1 METLKSTLF
10 GYMEELNRKYLRH
23 GQLRTAET
31 YQTTLNSFRRFRQGM
46 DLSWE
51 EFNAELLQDYESYL
65 KSRRLMPNTISFYM
79 RRLRAVHNKAVEE
92 DWLLDRHPFKK
103 VYTAS
108 EKTIKRAIPL
118 KYIKRIKELGLSH
131 SPSRSLAR
139 DMFLLS
145 FYLRG
150 MPFVDMAYLQKT
162 NLKNGVLTYRRRKT
176 GQLLTVRWE
185 TCMARLAARYASS
198 PSSPYL
204 LNILREE
211 NGDTRRQY
219 HNALTAINRHLKEIG
234 REMGL
239 PLPLTM
245 YVARH
250 SWASIAREKGI
261 PLSVIS
267 EGMGHES
274 ESTTRIYLASLE
286 ADVVDKAN
294 RMILRLL

>member
-51 EFNAELLQDYESYL
+51 EFDVDLLREYECYL
-65 KSRRLMPNTISFYM
+65 RSKRLMPNTISFYM
-79 RRLRAVHNKAVEE
+79 RRLRAVHNKAVE
-92 DWLLDRHPFKK
+92 DACLPDRRPFKK
-103 VYTAS
+103 VYTSS

-118 KYIKRIKELGLSH
+118 KFIKRIKEMDLSH
-131 SPSRSLAR
+131 SPSHSLAR

-150 MPFVDMAYLQKT
+150 MSFVDMAYLQKT

-176 GQLLTVRWE
+176 GQLLTIRWE
-185 TCMARLAARYASS
+185 SCMTRVAARYASS

-211 NGDTRRQY
+211 GDARRQY
-219 HNALTAINRHLKEIG
+219 HNVQTAINRHLKEIG
-234 REMGL
+234 REMNL
-239 PLPLTM
+239 SLPLTM

-267 EGMGHES
+267 EGMGHDS
-274 ESTTRIYLASLE
+274 ESTTKIYLASLE

-294 RMILRLL
+294 RMILGLL

>member
-131 SPSRSLAR
+131 SPSRSFAR

-176 GQLLTVRWE
+176 GQLLTIRWE
-185 TCMARLAARYASS
+185 NRIARLAARYVSS

-211 NGDTRRQY
+211 KGDTRRQY

-234 REMGL
+234 REMRL

-294 RMILRLL
+294 RMILGLL

>member
-1 METLKSTLF
+1 MK
-10 GYMEELNRKYLRH
+10 
-23 GQLRTAET
+23 
-31 YQTTLNSFRRFRQGM
+31 
-46 DLSWE
+46 
-51 EFNAELLQDYESYL
+51 
-65 KSRRLMPNTISFYM
+65 
-79 RRLRAVHNKAVEE
+79 RLRAVHNKAVEE
-92 DWLLDRHPFKK
+92 DCLLDRHPFKK

-108 EKTIKRAIPL
+108 EKTVKRAIPL
-118 KYIKRIKELGLSH
+118 TFIRQLKALDLEHSH
-131 SPSRSLAR
+131 TRRFAR

-150 MPFVDMAYLQKT
+150 MSFVDMAYLQKK
-162 NLKNGVLTYRRRKT
+162 NLRNGVLTYRRRKT
-176 GQLLTVRWE
+176 GQLLTIRWE
-185 TCMARLAARYASS
+185 NCMAKLAARYASS

-211 NGDTRRQY
+211 KGDIRRQY

-234 REMGL
+234 REMKL
-239 PLPLTM
+239 PLSLTM

-286 ADVVDKAN
+286 AEVVDKAN

>member
-1 METLKSTLF
+1 METLKNTLF

-51 EFNAELLQDYESYL
+51 EFDAELLQNYECYL
-65 KSRRLMPNTISFYM
+65 KSQNLMPNTISFYM

-92 DWLLDRHPFKK
+92 DCLLDRRPFKK

-108 EKTIKRAIPL
+108 EKTVKRAIPL
-118 KYIKRIKELGLSH
+118 KFIKRIKELDLSH
-131 SPSRSLAR
+131 SPSHSLAR

-150 MPFVDMAYLQKT
+150 MSFIDMAYLQKKD
-162 NLKNGVLTYRRRKT
+162 LKNGILTYRRRKT
-176 GQLLTVRWE
+176 GQLLTIRWE
-185 TCMARLAARYASS
+185 NCIARLAVRYVSS

-211 NGDTRRQY
+211 KGDTRRQY

-234 REMGL
+234 REMRL

-294 RMILRLL
+294 RMILGLL